1 MEIKVKPEQLE
12 QIAKNI
18 SEMQTHSQ
26 TIQQNLNQSMF
37 SIQMQWQGA
46 TSQHFY
52 GEYMRSMRLMESYIR
67 NLQVTEKELRRIAQ
81 KFRQA
86 DEEYQKKQNE
96 KLKET
101 HKTEKKHEKSWWK
114 KGVEG
119 AAEFIGVNDAIRAV
133 TGKDPITGK
142 ELSSKERL
150 IAAGWTL
157 LNFVPVGKVASLAG
171 KGIKYVASSFGKTIV
186 KAGKKLGEGVTM
198 VAGKAGKA
206 GKAAV
211 DGIKT
216 ASHKVKEGVNFVAST
231 AKGFADKI
239 GNLWNKGATTVK
251 TTFLQ
256 GNEKIQHAVKTL
268 LEYKWIPG
276 EGKGFA
282 MAGVGNV
289 SGGGQYSLKEA
300 YQYMESKVV
309 KGTGKGSNTNP
320 NKIKLTSEREEYYR
334 KKIDE
339 AKARGDYKAADD
351 IRYDRHCE
359 ETKKPLERKDWDA
372 RTENLRKSQER
383 GREEEIKGRK
393 ALGEHL
399 DRQLEDN
406 NAGEVVTYTSS
417 EGHLTR
423 PDSIGRNDKGEIDL
437 VHDHKHKMGEKEQ
450 TIHNDSQMRAER
462 EMLEDKNGSHVV
474 TISSDKPDLNGIPPK
489 PRPSGPLGE
498 KSEIYYTDPSSGKVT
513 HKWEGN
519 SRLPGGGRWKKL

>member
-1 MEIKVKPEQLE
+1 M
-12 QIAKNI
+12 
-18 SEMQTHSQ
+18 
-26 TIQQNLNQSMF
+26 
-37 SIQMQWQGA
+37 
-46 TSQHFY
+46 
-52 GEYMRSMRLMESYIR
+52 
-67 NLQVTEKELRRIAQ
+67 
-81 KFRQA
+81 
-86 DEEYQKKQNE
+86 
-96 KLKET
+96 
-101 HKTEKKHEKSWWK
+101 
-114 KGVEG
+114 
-119 AAEFIGVNDAIRAV
+119 
-133 TGKDPITGK
+133 
-142 ELSSKERL
+142 
-150 IAAGWTL
+150 
-157 LNFVPVGKVASLAG
+157 
-171 KGIKYVASSFGKTIV
+171 
-186 KAGKKLGEGVTM
+186 
-198 VAGKAGKA
+198 
-206 GKAAV
+206 
-211 DGIKT
+211 
-216 ASHKVKEGVNFVAST
+216 
-231 AKGFADKI
+231 
-239 GNLWNKGATTVK
+239 
-251 TTFLQ
+251 
-256 GNEKIQHAVKTL
+256 
-268 LEYKWIPG
+268 
-276 EGKGFA
+276 
-282 MAGVGNV
+282 
-289 SGGGQYSLKEA
+289 
-300 YQYMESKVV
+300 
-309 KGTGKGSNTNP
+309 
-320 NKIKLTSEREEYYR
+320 KLTSEREEYYR

-372 RTENLRKSQER
+372 RTENLRKSKER

>member
-96 KLKET
+96 KLKEA
-101 HKTEKKHEKSWWK
+101 HKKEKKNEKSWWE
-114 KGVEG
+114 KGIEG

-186 KAGKKLGEGVTM
+186 KAGKRLGEGVTM
-198 VAGKAGKA
+198 VAGKA

-216 ASHKVKEGVNFVAST
+216 ASHKVTEGVNFVAST

-239 GNLWNKGATTVK
+239 GSLWNKGATTVK

-256 GNEKIQHAVKTL
+256 ENEKIQHAVKTL
-268 LEYKWIPG
+268 MEYKWIPG
-276 EGKGFA
+276 VGKA
-282 MAGVGNV
+282 YVMPGVGRV
-289 SGGGQYSLKEA
+289 SEGGQYSLKEA

-309 KGTGKGSNTNP
+309 KGTGKVYPTRQIDSVTEAHIIDRVKELRGNLTSRYKKSGNFAVAEVDVSGISKSEFYAQSSINELKGNLEHKVPDISLQPENPMFKATEAVGKEGESYLRNTDTEYKILNDIASRLGE
-320 NKIKLTSEREEYYR
+320 NTQATGKIKLFTELDTCDSCSKVIAEFA
-334 KKIDE
+334 
-339 AKARGDYKAADD
+339 AKYKN
-351 IRYDRHCE
+351 IE
-359 ETKKPLERKDWDA
+359 LE
-372 RTENLRKSQER
+372 
-383 GREEEIKGRK
+383 
-393 ALGEHL
+393 
-399 DRQLEDN
+399 
-406 NAGEVVTYTSS
+406 V
-417 EGHLTR
+417 
-423 PDSIGRNDKGEIDL
+423 
-437 VHDHKHKMGEKEQ
+437 
-450 TIHNDSQMRAER
+450 IHN
-462 EMLEDKNGSHVV
+462 NGNR
-474 TISSDKPDLNGIPPK
+474 IIP
-489 PRPSGPLGE
+489 
-498 KSEIYYTDPSSGKVT
+498 
-513 HKWEGN
+513 
-519 SRLPGGGRWKKL
+519 

>member
-26 TIQQNLNQSMF
+26 NIQQNLNQSMF

-96 KLKET
+96 KLKEA
-101 HKTEKKHEKSWWK
+101 HKKEKKNEKSWWE
-114 KGVEG
+114 KGIEG

-142 ELSSKERL
+142 ELSTKERL

-157 LNFVPVGKVASLAG
+157 LNFVPVGKVASFAG

-198 VAGKAGKA
+198 VA

-239 GNLWNKGATTVK
+239 GSLWNKGATTVK
-251 TTFLQ
+251 TTVLQ

-309 KGTGKGSNTNP
+309 KGTGEGSRIIPGTPGIVTGGNSTKLGKNMMTEMGLRRSTKWSGYQAQHIIPSEMADNP
-320 NKIKLTSEREEYYR
+320 VI
-334 KKIDE
+334 KKIGMNFDDSSNGIFLRVPDDNISTM
-339 AKARGDYKAADD
+339 ARHRGYHSVYNEVVARALNKMD
-351 IRYDRHCE
+351 INQSIDSLQKQVYDLQ
-359 ETKKPLERKDWDA
+359 K
-372 RTENLRKSQER
+372 NLRKLQGNGLPLYPSQGATVELWER
-383 GREEEIKGRK
+383 KLK
-393 ALGEHL
+393 
-399 DRQLEDN
+399 QLEIQN
-406 NAGEVVTYTSS
+406 
-417 EGHLTR
+417 
-423 PDSIGRNDKGEIDL
+423 K
-437 VHDHKHKMGEKEQ
+437 
-450 TIHNDSQMRAER
+450 
-462 EMLEDKNGSHVV
+462 
-474 TISSDKPDLNGIPPK
+474 
-489 PRPSGPLGE
+489 
-498 KSEIYYTDPSSGKVT
+498 
-513 HKWEGN
+513 
-519 SRLPGGGRWKKL
+519 